1 MEQFT
6 VNLTKTYTKVQP
18 ENVIHKCRSGYVRVK
33 NVRLYQEIPASDC
46 INGTFQLAK

>member
-6 VNLTKTYTKVQP
+6 VNPTKTYTKVQP
-18 ENVIHKCRSGYVRVK
+18 QNVIRKCRSGYVRVK
-33 NVRLYQEIPASDC
+33 NIQLNHEVPATDC